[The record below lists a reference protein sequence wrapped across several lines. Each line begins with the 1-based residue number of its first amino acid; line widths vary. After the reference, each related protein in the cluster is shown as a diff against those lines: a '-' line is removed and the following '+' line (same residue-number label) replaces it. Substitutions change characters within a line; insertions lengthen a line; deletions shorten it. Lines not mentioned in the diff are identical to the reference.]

1 MTTASFAFLGFSAV
15 VAALFWLARPVWWR
29 QGVLL
34 TANLAFLSTFTTS
47 LASAVPFLAFVVA
60 GYAAIRFVQLPSGRR
75 FLAPLLVAE
84 IAAFFWLKKY
94 TFVPSG
100 LWLAM
105 PYLTIGLSYLF
116 FRMLHMLIDAGSGD
130 LKERVGLVPYFNYLT
145 NFTSLISGPIQ
156 RWPDYARTM
165 LTDERPNL
173 DWIIA
178 GVAVERIVI
187 GFFKVVVLAAI
198 LSTVHQRGLQMLG
211 GDAELGARVRDSLLC
226 LVGYTFYLYCNF
238 SGYTDIVI
246 GVARLIGI
254 ELPENFNRPFAAP
267 SFIEFWGRWHMTLS
281 NWLKFY
287 VYNPLVKALMK
298 RFPSPKIEPYLGVFA
313 FFVTFFLI
321 GLWHGQSGKFA
332 VYGLLLGLGVSLNK
346 LQQIVLAK
354 RLGKKRYRAVAAHPF
369 YLAVARG
376 LTFTYFTLSLIFFW
390 AEWSDIALL
399 AHALGFGGTILA
411 TLLLWAG
418 ASVVLP
424 VTEFGPWLTAKAP
437 VIRSRYLRTSFATV
451 LATVT
456 VGVLSLMATPAPDI
470 IYKNF

>member
-15 VAALFWLARPVWWR
+15 VAALFWPMRPVWWR

-34 TANLAFLSTFTTS
+34 LANLAFLSTFTMS
-47 LASAVPFLAFVVA
+47 WMSVIPFLAFIAA
-60 GYAAIRFVQLPSGRR
+60 GYGAIRLVQIPAGRR
-75 FLAPLLVAE
+75 FFAPLLAGA

-100 LWLAM
+100 LLITM

-116 FRMLHMLIDAGSGD
+116 FRLLHMLIDARSGD
-130 LKERVGLVPYFNYLT
+130 LKDRIGPVPYFNYLT
-145 NFTSLISGPIQ
+145 NFTSLVSGPIQ

-165 LTDERPNL
+165 LTEERPKL

-178 GVAVERIVI
+178 GNAIERIVI
-187 GFFKVVVLAAI
+187 GLFKVVVLAAI
-198 LSTVHQRGLQMLG
+198 LSIVHLRGLEMLAA
-211 GDAELGARVRDSLLC
+211 DAGLAERVRDALLC

-267 SFIEFWGRWHMTLS
+267 SFIEFWGRWHITLS

-287 VYNPLVKALMK
+287 VYNPLVKALMN
-298 RFPSPKIEPYLGVFA
+298 RFPSPKVEPYLGVFA

-321 GLWHGQSGKFA
+321 GLWHGQTSKFA

-346 LQQIVLAK
+346 LHQIVLTK
-354 RLGKKRYRAVAAHPF
+354 RLGKKRYRAVAAHPV
-369 YLAVARG
+369 YVAIARG

-399 AHALGFGGTILA
+399 AQSLGTSGAVAA
-411 TLLLWAG
+411 TLVLWAG
-418 ASVVLP
+418 ASLILP
-424 VTEFGPWLTAKAP
+424 VTEFGPWLAQKAP

-451 LATVT
+451 MATLT